1 MESPPKDFMQGR
13 SSAWSSKF
21 GLIIISLPPIGFSA
35 VVSRFLGV
43 NSPNSIVELFYFLST
58 FCTVLLISMFSTYFV
73 AYQLGMGQK

>member
-1 MESPPKDFMQGR
+1 MDTPPKDFMLGR

-21 GLIIISLPPIGFSA
+21 VLVVVSLPPIGFSA